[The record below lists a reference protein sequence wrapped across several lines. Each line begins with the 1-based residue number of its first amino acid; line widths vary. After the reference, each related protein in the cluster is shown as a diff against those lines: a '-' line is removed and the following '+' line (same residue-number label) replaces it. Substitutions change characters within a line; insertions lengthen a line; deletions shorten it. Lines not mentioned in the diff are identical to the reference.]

1 MKMRKLKPTL
11 VNQDVYRLEQLVKK
25 LRAICKKYDFVET
38 ADVNMITN
46 DINDYIIEPLALS
59 ILADSDS
66 EPLILKKEDED

>member
-1 MKMRKLKPTL
+1 MRKLKPTL